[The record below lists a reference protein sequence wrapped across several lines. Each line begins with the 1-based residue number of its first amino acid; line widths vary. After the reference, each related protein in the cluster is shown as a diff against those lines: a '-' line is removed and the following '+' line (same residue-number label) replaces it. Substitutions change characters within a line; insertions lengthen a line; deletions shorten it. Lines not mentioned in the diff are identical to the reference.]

1 MSAHYRLL
9 AGTPSAR
16 AVARSIARAPPARL
30 SGGNE
35 KQNSRNALAENASA
49 SRGRQRFA
57 MRGSWPSGWRMG
69 AARSVRLWSTPGD
82 RGARPVCR
90 MDGPAIAG
98 TVRAGGSKGSVGRAG
113 ARHDA
118 AGCVRNVERIT
129 HARGPI
135 IWWLAFVAAGSFWRL
150 VKRIARPVG
159 RGRRSI
165 NNVGGMH
172 KSREKGPHYM

>member
-1 MSAHYRLL
+1 MP
-9 AGTPSAR
+9 TT
-16 AVARSIARAPPARL
+16 
-30 SGGNE
+30 
-35 KQNSRNALAENASA
+35 
-49 SRGRQRFA
+49 
-57 MRGSWPSGWRMG
+57 GSWPAHPLRELSRDLLRARRPRVCPAETKNRTAETRSQKTPVRAGDGSVSPCAAAGRAAGGWALHGLYGFGQHR
-69 AARSVRLWSTPGD
+69 
-82 RGARPVCR
+82 
-90 MDGPAIAG
+90 AIA
-98 TVRAGGSKGSVGRAG
+98 VRALFVGWTDPPSQGPCGAGGSKGSVGRAG